1 MTLEELR
8 LIPLQYTFGYSAD
21 THAVRQY
28 MSEDKLI
35 CKQVTT
41 PRDPETG
48 LWGSGEVSYM
58 LTDTKEEFDNI
69 ADLLD
74 AINKRAAA

>member
-8 LIPLQYTFGYSAD
+8 LIPLQYKFGYSAD

-28 MSEDKLI
+28 LSEDGTI
-35 CKQVTT
+35 CKQVYT

-48 LWGSGEVSYM
+48 LWGAAEIAYM
-58 LTDTKEEFDNI
+58 LVPTKQEFETI
-69 ADLLD
+69 EGLLE
-74 AINKRAAA
+74 AINAREVA